1 MPRAVALML
10 DDARAIRERAER
22 VRRLTTRSAVENLLH
37 YAAELEQLALEGER
51 RACELA
57 ETISKTRALSAETKN
72 LVARAPRLAEPDS
85 RSTRAARA
93 CHHLIHR

>member
-1 MPRAVALML
+1 MPGAVVLML

-22 VRRLTTRSAVENLLH
+22 VRRLASQVTTRSAVENLLH

-57 ETISKTRALSAETKN
+57 ETISKTRALSAEMKN
-72 LVARAPRLAEPDS
+72 LVEETRTRIQQSKARMKPQR
-85 RSTRAARA
+85 
-93 CHHLIHR
+93 